1 MRTDASIQQIID
13 AAQNN
18 DDIIEE
24 IDDLVT
30 TGTAEIG
37 SAVTD
42 FFTPIQNKVTEWN
55 GRMHDVGYY

>member
-18 DDIIEE
+18 DDIIEKV
-24 IDDLVT
+24 DDLVT
-30 TGTAEIG
+30 EATAEIG
-37 SAVTD
+37 STAVD